1 MHHGGLSVLLIT
13 DLKEIATPFTRSV
26 ITLGNF
32 DGLHLG
38 HQELIRKVI
47 RRAKETGARS
57 IVVTFR
63 PHPLKILAPEKCPP
77 LISIYEEKIKLFE
90 KLGIDVLVKIPFTLE
105 FAKMSPE
112 DFVQDILCGMLGAKE
127 IFVGF
132 NYRFGKGR
140 KGNIATLKALGERL
154 GFTVREVQQVSL
166 HGEVISSTKIRH
178 LLREGEVEHAA
189 QLLGRT
195 YTITGIVV
203 RGDGRGK
210 ELGFPTANIAPKHSI
225 IPSHGVYAVRLFVR
239 DRFYDGVA
247 NIGMRPTFD
256 KNVLTVEVH
265 VFDFNEDIYGED
277 ISLYFIGKIRDE
289 KKFGSAAELIHQIR
303 ADVGIARDLLSG
315 HPAPI
320 S

>member
-1 MHHGGLSVLLIT
+1 VLLIT
-13 DLKEIATPFTRSV
+13 DLKEITTPFAKSV

-47 RRAKETGARS
+47 RRAKETEASS

-63 PHPLKILAPEKCPP
+63 PHPMKILAPEKCPP

-105 FAKMSPE
+105 FAKMSPG
-112 DFVQDILCGMLGAKE
+112 DFVKEILCDTLGAKE

-132 NYRFGKGR
+132 NYRFGRGR
-140 KGNIATLKALGERL
+140 EGNIATLKALGERL
-154 GFTVREVQQVSL
+154 GFTVREVEQVSL
-166 HGEVISSTKIRH
+166 SGEVISSTKIRN
-178 LLREGEVEHAA
+178 LLREGDVEHAA
-189 QLLGRT
+189 ELLGRT
-195 YTITGIVV
+195 YTISGIVV

-225 IPSHGVYAVRLFVR
+225 IPAHGVYAVRLFVR
-239 DRFYDGVA
+239 DRFYDGIA

-289 KKFGSAAELIHQIR
+289 KKFGSADELIHQIR
-303 ADVGIARDLLSG
+303 TDVGIARDLLSV
-315 HPAPI
+315 HPATI
-320 S
+320 L

>member
-1 MHHGGLSVLLIT
+1 VLLIT
-13 DLKEIATPFTRSV
+13 DLKEIATPFPRSV

-47 RRAKETGARS
+47 RRAKETGSRS

-105 FAKMSPE
+105 FAKMSPG
-112 DFVQDILCGMLGAKE
+112 DFVKGILCDMLGAKE

-132 NYRFGKGR
+132 NYRFGRGR
-140 KGNIATLKALGERL
+140 EGNIATLKALGERL
-154 GFTVREVQQVSL
+154 GFTVREVEQVSL
-166 HGEVISSTKIRH
+166 NGEVISSTKIRH
-178 LLREGEVEHAA
+178 LLRDGEVEHAA
-189 QLLGRT
+189 RLLGRT

-210 ELGFPTANIAPKHSI
+210 SLGFPTANIAPKHSI
-225 IPSHGVYAVRLFVR
+225 IPAHGVYAVRLFVR
-239 DRFYDGVA
+239 DRFYDGIA

-256 KNVLTVEVH
+256 KNVLTIEVH
-265 VFDFNEDIYGED
+265 VFDFDEDIYGED

-289 KKFGSAAELIHQIR
+289 KKFGSADELIRQIR
-303 ADVGIARDLLSG
+303 RDVGIARDLLSG
-315 HPAPI
+315 RSAPI

>member
-1 MHHGGLSVLLIT
+1 VLLIT
-13 DLKEIATPFTRSV
+13 DLNEITTPFTRSV

-47 RRAKETGARS
+47 RRAKETDARS

-105 FAKMSPE
+105 FAKMTPG
-112 DFVQDILCGMLGAKE
+112 DFVKGILCDMLGAKE

-132 NYRFGKGR
+132 NYRFGRGR
-140 KGNIATLKALGERL
+140 EGNITTLKALGERL
-154 GFTVREVQQVSL
+154 GFTVREVEQVSL
-166 HGEVISSTKIRH
+166 DGEVISSTKIRH
-178 LLREGEVEHAA
+178 LLRDGEVEHAA
-189 QLLGRT
+189 RLLGRT

-203 RGDGRGK
+203 KGDGRGK
-210 ELGFPTANIAPKHSI
+210 DLGFPTANIAPKHSI
-225 IPSHGVYAVRLFVR
+225 IPAHGVYAVRLFVR
-239 DRFYDGVA
+239 DRFYDGIA

-289 KKFGSAAELIHQIR
+289 KKFGSADELIHQIR
-303 ADVGIARDLLSG
+303 ADVGIARDLLSA
-315 HPAPI
+315 HSAPLP
-320 S
+320 

>member
-1 MHHGGLSVLLIT
+1 VLLIT
-13 DLKEIATPFTRSV
+13 DLKEIATPFPRSV

-47 RRAKETGARS
+47 RRAKETGSRS

-105 FAKMSPE
+105 FAKMSPG
-112 DFVQDILCGMLGAKE
+112 DFVKGILCDMLGAKE

-132 NYRFGKGR
+132 NYRFGRGR
-140 KGNIATLKALGERL
+140 EGNIATLKALGERL
-154 GFTVREVQQVSL
+154 GFTVREVEQVSL
-166 HGEVISSTKIRH
+166 NGEVISSTKIRH
-178 LLREGEVEHAA
+178 LLRDGEVEHAA
-189 QLLGRT
+189 RLLGRT

-210 ELGFPTANIAPKHSI
+210 SLGFPTANIAPKHSI
-225 IPSHGVYAVRLFVR
+225 IPAHGVYAVRLFVR
-239 DRFYDGVA
+239 DRFYDGIA

-256 KNVLTVEVH
+256 KNVLTIEVH
-265 VFDFNEDIYGED
+265 VFDFDEDIYGED

-289 KKFGSAAELIHQIR
+289 KKFGSADELILQIGT
-303 ADVGIARDLLSG
+303 DVGIARDLLSR
-315 HPAPI
+315 HSAPI